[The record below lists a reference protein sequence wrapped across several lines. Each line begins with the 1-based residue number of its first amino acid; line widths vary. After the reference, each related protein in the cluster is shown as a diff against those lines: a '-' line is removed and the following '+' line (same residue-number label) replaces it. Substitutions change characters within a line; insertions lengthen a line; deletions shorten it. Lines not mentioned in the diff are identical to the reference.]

1 MRLLFSPLAVIFGVP
16 LAAGY
21 LVAPPGTA
29 FPGTISTCSAWVAY
43 STGLTC
49 DEIESTYGL
58 TAAEFAA
65 WNPDSAL
72 TGSCS
77 LMSGFDYCVQVNYG
91 TASSSTSATS
101 TSSTSSIPTTFVT
114 TTTTS
119 AGNGVSTP
127 TPTQVGMVENCNSFY
142 MVVSGDT
149 CASIAA
155 AAGISQADFYDWNSG
170 VGSGCSSL
178 WLGYYVCTGVI
189 GSTPTT
195 TAVTTTSAGNGVT
208 TPTPTQAGMVD
219 DCNGFHLVAS
229 GDSCQT
235 IATAAGIALADFYD
249 WNSGVG
255 SGCSSLWLAY
265 YVCTGVIGS
274 TPTTTAVTTTSAGN
288 GVTTPTPIQPGMV
301 SNCNKFHDVVSGD
314 GCQTIANAA
323 GITLTQF
330 ETWNTEVGSS
340 CSTLWLGYYVC
351 IGIL

>member
-1 MRLLFSPLAVIFGVP
+1 
-16 LAAGY
+16 
-21 LVAPPGTA
+21 
-29 FPGTISTCSAWVAY
+29 
-43 STGLTC
+43 
-49 DEIESTYGL
+49 
-58 TAAEFAA
+58 
-65 WNPDSAL
+65 
-72 TGSCS
+72 
-77 LMSGFDYCVQVNYG
+77 
-91 TASSSTSATS
+91 
-101 TSSTSSIPTTFVT
+101 
-114 TTTTS
+114 
-119 AGNGVSTP
+119 
-127 TPTQVGMVENCNSFY
+127 MVENCNSFY

-189 GSTPTT
+189 GSTPITT
-195 TAVTTTSAGNGVT
+195 TAMTTTSAGNGVTTPTPTQAGMVDDCNGFHLNSGVGSGYSSLWLGYYVCTGVIGSTPTTTTAMTTTSAGNGVT

-235 IATAAGIALADFYD
+235 IATAAGIALADFYS

-255 SGCSSLWLAY
+255 SGCSSLWLRY
-265 YVCTGVIGS
+265 YVYTGVIGS

-340 CSTLWLGYYVC
+340 CSILWLGYYVC